1 MTGETL
7 QNEYKVYSGD
17 MLDIATDIV
26 MALFS
31 QRGAQLDRELAQQL
45 LSNLIML
52 NTYMKI
58 NNKLASYSTIIGFM
72 TQLVQLHENNLDPAV
87 SFS

>member
-1 MTGETL
+1 
-7 QNEYKVYSGD
+7 